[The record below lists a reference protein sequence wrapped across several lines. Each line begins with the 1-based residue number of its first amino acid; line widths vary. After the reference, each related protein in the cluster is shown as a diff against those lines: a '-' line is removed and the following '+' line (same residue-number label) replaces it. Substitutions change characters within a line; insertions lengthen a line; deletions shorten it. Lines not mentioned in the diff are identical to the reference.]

1 MEAIKKQIPNFIT
14 LGNAA
19 CGFVAILFAIRLE
32 FNYALWFILLG
43 ALLDFFDG
51 FAARLL
57 NVKSEMGAQLDSM
70 SDMVTFGV
78 APGVCLALMTEFI
91 FQSQNVGSDFGL
103 NTHSII
109 TVLVGVSPVLAGA
122 YRLAR
127 FNAFP
132 SKSIDFEGLAIPS
145 AGIFLASLPL
155 AVRWYYMGNQ
165 DPIIGLGNLPYV
177 LLLISLATS
186 LLMVSKFNLFSLK
199 LNSLSFEKYPF
210 QILFL
215 AISLVMAIIFLLIN
229 KLLLSVPLIVLL
241 YLILSLIRNL
251 TKKNEIQS
259 TH

>member
-19 CGFVAILFAIRLE
+19 CGFAAILFAIRLE
-32 FNYALWFILLG
+32 FDYALYFILLG

-78 APGVCLALMTEFI
+78 APGVCLALMAHFI
-91 FQSQNVGSDFGL
+91 FQSQNEALDLGL
-103 NTHSII
+103 NSYSMI
-109 TVLVGVSPVLAGA
+109 TFLVGVSPVLAGA

-127 FNAFP
+127 FNAYP

-145 AGIFLASLPL
+145 AGIFLASLPI
-155 AVRWYYMGNQ
+155 AARWYFMGNP
-165 DPIIGLGNLPYV
+165 DPIIGLSKLPYI
-177 LLLISLATS
+177 LLFISLTIS
-186 LLMVSKFNLFSLK
+186 FLMVSKFNLFSLK
-199 LNSLSFEKYPF
+199 LNSFSFEKYPF
-210 QILFL
+210 QISFL
-215 AISLVMAIIFLLIN
+215 ILSLVMVISFLLIN

-241 YLILSLIRNL
+241 YLILSFIRNL

>member
-19 CGFVAILFAIRLE
+19 CGFVAILFAIRLDFE
-32 FNYALWFILLG
+32 IALYFILLG
-43 ALLDFFDG
+43 AVLDFFDG

-78 APGVCLALMTEFI
+78 APGVSLTMYLYSITSFRYPEFNTFGENDEAILA
-91 FQSQNVGSDFGL
+91 
-103 NTHSII
+103 
-109 TVLVGVSPVLAGA
+109 VLSGVLPVVFGA

-132 SKSIDFEGLAIPS
+132 SKSMDFEGLAIPS
-145 AGIFLASLPL
+145 AGIFLASIPAILYAYL
-155 AVRWYYMGNQ
+155 
-165 DPIIGLGNLPYV
+165 DISV
-177 LLLISLATS
+177 LLFNYSGHISIVSISLAIS

-199 LNSLSFEKYPF
+199 LSSFSFKKYPF
-210 QILFL
+210 QIAFL
-215 AISLVMAIIFLLIN
+215 ILSLVMVIIFLLIN

>member
-1 MEAIKKQIPNFIT
+1 MEALKKQIPNFIT
-14 LGNAA
+14 LGNGA
-19 CGFVAILFAIRLE
+19 CGFIAILFAIRLE
-32 FNYALWFILLG
+32 FHTALWFILLG

-78 APGVCLALMTEFI
+78 APGVCLALMTEFV
-91 FQSQNVGSDFGL
+91 FQSQNVGVDFGL
-103 NTHSII
+103 NSHSIV

-155 AVRWYYMGNQ
+155 AARWYYMGNPE
-165 DPIIGLGNLPYV
+165 PIIGLGKLPYV
-177 LLLISLATS
+177 LLLISLTIS
-186 LLMVSKFNLFSLK
+186 FLMVSKFNLFSLK

-215 AISLVMAIIFLLIN
+215 AISLVMAITFLLIN

>member
-1 MEAIKKQIPNFIT
+1 VEAIKKQIPNFIT

-19 CGFVAILFAIRLE
+19 CGFVAVLFAIRLE
-32 FNYALWFILLG
+32 FNYALWFILFG

-78 APGVCLALMTEFI
+78 APGVCLALMTEFV
-91 FQSQNVGSDFGL
+91 FQSQNVGADFGL
-103 NTHSII
+103 NTHSIV
-109 TVLVGVSPVLAGA
+109 TVFVGVSPVLAGA

-127 FNAFP
+127 FNAYP

-155 AVRWYYMGNQ
+155 ATRWYYMGNL
-165 DPIIGLGNLPYV
+165 DPIIGLDKLPYV
-177 LLLISLATS
+177 FLLISLAIAF
-186 LLMVSKFNLFSLK
+186 LMVSKFNLFSLK